1 MTPIKQDAFTQ
12 TSANLDSIEKGN
24 QIKAVLQRIMAS
36 PSFRATEAQRAFL
49 RFVVEKML
57 AGESDEI
64 KGYTIATQ
72 VFGRGEDF
80 DQSIDPIVSIQANKL
95 RRALE
100 HYYLLDGLEDPLR
113 IDIPIGTY
121 VPKFLPQ
128 SDLKGIPGV
137 QPIKADVLESIW
149 PTVLIK
155 PFDNLTGDPEMNYL
169 ATGLAMEL
177 GMEISR
183 YQEIRLLIQDLA
195 GGGRRASDSGT
206 RFIIDGSIRQ
216 DSAGAKLI
224 VNLNDTKTGMRIW
237 GDVYRSERNAIQMMA
252 FQEQIAREISAK
264 ITAESG
270 IISRTLID
278 ESRYLQPTKLKTYQ
292 AILSYHDFRIQFS
305 YKSFMRAFEALEC
318 ATTRQPEC
326 GLIWSMLAR
335 LYLDNHSLELFP
347 QETPLETACVF
358 AEKGVQL
365 DPANQRTRITL
376 SYAKLISG
384 DIDSA
389 LAEAEHAFTLNMNS
403 LIMLEV
409 IGYLLA
415 LCGDWSRGPA
425 LIRKAIRLNPYYNVV
440 VHHVLFVDF
449 LRQQDYEKAYLET
462 LNFRTPSLFWDPLL
476 KISVLGLQ
484 GRIDEGCQL
493 AEKLLKLKPDFS
505 ENGRRLMQNY
515 IKFDE
520 LLDTLSAGLRNCGL
534 DI

>member
-1 MTPIKQDAFTQ
+1 MIPIKEDSTTQ
-12 TSANLDSIEKGN
+12 ITAKLDSTENEK
-24 QIKAVLQRIMAS
+24 QIKEELQRVLAS
-36 PSFRATEAQRAFL
+36 PSFRATKAQRAFL

-100 HYYLLDGLEDPLR
+100 HHYLLDGLEDPIR
-113 IDIPIGTY
+113 IDIPKGTY
-121 VPKFLPQ
+121 VPRFLPQ
-128 SDLKGIPGV
+128 SDLKGIPGD
-137 QPIKADVLESIW
+137 QPAKTDVWESIW

-169 ATGLAMEL
+169 ATGLAIEL

-183 YQEIRLLIQDLA
+183 YQEIRLMIQDLA

-216 DSAGAKLI
+216 DSAGAKLT
-224 VNLNDTKTGMRIW
+224 VNLNDAHTGMRIW
-237 GDVYRSERNAIQMMA
+237 GDMYRSEHDAIRMMD

-264 ITAESG
+264 IIGESG
-270 IISRTLID
+270 IISKTLVD
-278 ESRYLQPTKLKTYQ
+278 ESRYLHPKKLKTYQ
-292 AILSYHDFRIQFS
+292 AILSYHDFNTEFS

-318 ATTRQPEC
+318 ATTKQPEC
-326 GLIWSMLAR
+326 GLSWSMLAR
-335 LYLDNHSLELFP
+335 LYVVNHSLELFP
-347 QETPLETACVF
+347 QETPLDTACVF

-365 DPANQRTRITL
+365 EPANQRARMIL
-376 SYAKLISG
+376 SYAKMISG

-389 LAEAEHAFTLNMNS
+389 LAEAEQALTHNMNS
-403 LIMLEV
+403 LIMLEN
-409 IGYLLA
+409 IGYLMA

-440 VHHVLFVDF
+440 VHHVLFLDF
-449 LRQQDYEKAYLET
+449 LRQQDYEQAYLET
-462 LNFRTPSLFWDPLL
+462 LKFRTPSLFWDPLL

-484 GRIDEGCQL
+484 GRIDEGRQS

-505 ENGRRLMQNY
+505 ESGRRLIKNY
-515 IKFDE
+515 LKFDE
-520 LLDTLSAGLRNCGL
+520 IFDPVAAGLQSCGL
-534 DI
+534 EI